1 MSRKWLLFLFC
12 LFVLIALAP
21 LSHANLTLKVNE
33 SRTRVSFGEQGTQVL
48 LEVESALPQSVDG
61 LLKIELI
68 DTAGVLRA
76 RAQSEALIK
85 TGRNTLTIPI
95 AVFLTGKADTDTRE
109 LLWYR
114 LRYYVTPVRSSKFD
128 PVNGIVSLSEI
139 TPDIFALRVA
149 SSRKAQEGS
158 AFRLRVQAVHPL
170 TSKGVAGVTLNAEM
184 KFDGYDRDDIV
195 LKQSAR
201 TDPTG
206 FATLDFQVPRSLED
220 DEGEISIEGR
230 RGILVK
236 TAESDIELD
245 RDAQIMVTTDKPLYQ
260 PGQTLHTRVLIF
272 DAARH
277 ALADQKATLKIS
289 DPEGTTVFRTDLTT
303 SRFGIA
309 NADWT
314 ISENTRL
321 GDYRVEVEL
330 ESDKYNGSYGAT
342 RVKLSRYDLPN
353 FTVSVKPDRSYY
365 LSGQDA
371 RVEVRADYLFG
382 QPVKHGRVRVVRETE
397 RRWSYREQK
406 WETEEGDKYEGE
418 ADADGKFVA
427 PIKLAEEYETLNG
440 ADYSRFSDLTFAAY
454 FTDASTNRTEQ
465 RRFDLRL
472 TKDAIHI
479 YVIGQGSQHSR
490 LLPLEFYLS
499 TSYADGTPASCE
511 VAISKP
517 WDDVR
522 SRELA
527 LQTIKTNAYG
537 IGKVSSLQLPKEAID
552 DDDESSLMFRAR
564 DPRGAAGTHAE
575 TFSFHTGPVLRVE
588 TAKPLYR
595 DGEPIRATITAS
607 ETNAVVALDVINEQ
621 RVLQSQLV
629 HLQNGRAA
637 LTIPYRREFSGVV
650 TLAAHLPTPNGE
662 DEKAQASRAV
672 LYPHDND
679 LKFTVSLNQETYR
692 PGEEAN
698 ASFLTRLANGR
709 VAESALGLVIF
720 DRAVEERAR
729 TDREF
734 GGRYGFYDSYC
745 YLAGCGNNVA
755 GVTRK
760 DLDQIDLS
768 KPLPDGLDLV
778 AELLLTDYQFT
789 PRWFQSEEFE
799 RAGAE
804 VFAGFFK
811 GQFDSLKNL
820 LEAKYQEDT
829 SYPIDIASLRRFFSL
844 NRIDFNELRDPW
856 ETPYQTSF
864 LAQGSSEV
872 LQMVSAG
879 PDKQFGNEDDFTVLH
894 VDRPYF
900 RFTGE
905 AINRAVDRYHTRTG
919 LFIRDAATLKTEL
932 QREGIDF
939 DSLRDPWGEP
949 YKLEF
954 GVNQTKL
961 LVYARSS
968 GPDRQFSSN
977 SEDDVPLWT
986 SSIDY
991 ARDLEARIDLAL
1003 TNYFKTTAQIP
1014 QNETEFQS
1022 AMKRS
1027 GIGPDE
1033 LRDPWGRPY
1042 YVTFKHD
1049 AIYGNRVSIY
1059 NYARYGEKP
1068 TEKTELT
1075 PVTQQV
1081 NFIYFRS
1088 GGEDGKEGT
1097 YDDFNVTSFSR
1108 IIAEQAG
1115 SEPAAKLI
1123 QPAGLGRGTTG
1134 AITGTVT
1141 DPVGAVIAGAT
1152 VTARNSRTSIE
1163 YMAETSD
1170 DGIYIIRNIPAGSY
1184 QVTFDMRAFKS
1195 LKVTD
1200 VMVRSSSVTQLNGT
1214 LEVGTVSETVTV
1226 TAASDRTINT
1236 SSAQITELPALGKN
1250 LSFLAPG
1257 LAQNANQQL
1266 STPRLREYFPE
1277 TLVWQPS
1284 LETDKQGRAQLKFK
1298 LADNITT
1305 WKMSV
1310 IGSTEDGQI
1319 GTFEKDI
1326 KAFQPFFVEHDPPR
1340 ILTEGDEISLP
1351 VVVRNYLERS
1361 QPISLEIK
1369 PENWFSMLG
1378 PTMKSAQVPA
1388 GDATREVFDFRASAS
1403 VKEGKQRLT
1412 AIGADAND
1420 AIEKPVTVHP
1430 DGEEKSVTASNIVSD
1445 NAILSLDIPATAFPN
1460 STHAELKIYPNLL
1473 AHVAESVE
1481 AIMKR
1486 PYGCGEQTISS
1497 TYPSLLLLRHYK
1509 RLGSAGGS
1517 SGQGSLLTS
1526 KAERY
1531 LRAGYNRLLNYR
1543 DQSGGFTYWGHGD
1556 PDLALTAYALRFLS
1570 EACGLIAVNDDVL
1583 NEARAWLIKQQR
1595 ADGSWAAYD
1604 YWDKNEN
1611 QRRSAMLTAY
1621 IARVLAMTAEIAKPA
1636 SQSKQPNATTGVA
1649 EQKRALDFLA
1659 ARIDEIAE
1667 PYMIASYALAA
1678 LDVGDTSRA
1687 DKALAKLRALAH
1699 DENGASFWSLESN
1712 TPFYGWGMAGRVETT
1727 ALVVQALSRSQNSG
1741 DAKLVDRG
1749 LLFLLREKDSYGVW
1763 YSTQAT
1769 INVLDAMLA
1778 LLARDVSAGASP
1790 PAEVFVN
1797 GRRVQTVALPPA
1809 NQLSGP
1815 ITIDLSQFVQ
1825 SGTNRIEL
1833 KRARGNS
1840 PASAQ
1845 AVATYYLPWSE
1856 SIATQEANWRANGA
1870 SGLRLATKFNK
1881 TESKISD
1888 EITCHV
1894 EAERIGFRGYGMML
1908 AEIGLPP
1915 GADVDRASLEKA
1927 MKGSDW
1933 SISQYDVLPDRIVVY
1948 LWPRAGGT
1956 KFDFNF
1962 RPRFGLNAQTAARRF
1977 MTTTTPR
1984 RARSWRRPGS

>member
-12 LFVLIALAP
+12 LSVLIALAP
-21 LSHANLTLKVNE
+21 LSHAGLTLKVNE
-33 SRTRVSFGEQGTQVL
+33 SATRILFEERGTRVQF
-48 LEVESALPQSVDG
+48 EVESSLPQRVDG
-61 LLKIELI
+61 LLRIELI

-76 RAQSEALIK
+76 RAEHETQIK
-85 TGRNTLTIPI
+85 TGRNILTIPV
-95 AVFLTGKADTDTRE
+95 AVVLSGKAASDTRE

-114 LRYYVTPVRSSKFD
+114 LRYYISPAKSSEFD
-128 PVNGIVSLSEI
+128 PVNGVVSLSEI

-149 SSRKAQEGS
+149 SSRKVQEGS

-170 TSKGVAGVTLNAEM
+170 TSKGVAGVTLNAKM
-184 KFDGYDRDDIV
+184 MFDGYDRDDIE
-195 LKQSAR
+195 LKQSTR
-201 TDPTG
+201 TDASG
-206 FATLDFQVPRSLED
+206 FATLDFQVPRSVED
-220 DEGEISIEGR
+220 DEAEISIEGR
-230 RGILVK
+230 RGVLVE

-260 PGQTLHTRVLIF
+260 PGQTLHTRVLMF

-289 DPEGTTVFRTDLTT
+289 DPESTTVFRTDLTT
-303 SRFGIA
+303 SRFGVA

-330 ESDKYNGSYGAT
+330 ESDKYDGSYGAT
-342 RVKLSRYDLPN
+342 TVKLSRYDLPN
-353 FTVSVKPDRSYY
+353 FTVNVKPDRPYY
-365 LSGQDA
+365 LAGQDA

-382 QPVKHGRVRVVRETE
+382 QPVKRGHVRVVRETE
-397 RRWSYREQK
+397 RQWNYREQK
-406 WETEEGDKYEGE
+406 WETEEGDKYEGD
-418 ADADGKFVA
+418 ADADGKFMA
-427 PIKLAEEYETLNG
+427 PIKLADEHEKLKD

-454 FTDASTNRTEQ
+454 FTDATTNRTEQ

-479 YVIGQGSQHSR
+479 YVVGQDSRQSR
-490 LLPLEFYLS
+490 LLPLEFYVS

-511 VAISKP
+511 VAISKT
-517 WDDVR
+517 WDDDVQP
-522 SRELA
+522 RELT

-537 IGKVSSLQLPKEAID
+537 IAKVSALSLPKEAID

-564 DPRGAAGTHAE
+564 DANGAAGTHAE
-575 TFSFHTGPVLRVE
+575 TFSFDSGALVRVE

-595 DGEPIRATITAS
+595 DGEPIRATIAAS
-607 ETNAVVALDVINEQ
+607 EKDAVIAVDVINEQ
-621 RVLQSQLV
+621 RVLQSQLI
-629 HLQNGRAA
+629 HLENGRAA
-637 LTIPYRREFSGVV
+637 LTVPYRREFSGAV
-650 TLAAHLPTPNGE
+650 TLAAYTTENGGRE
-662 DEKAQASRAV
+662 PHHATRTV

-679 LKFTVSLNQETYR
+679 LKFKVSLNQETYR
-692 PGEEAN
+692 PGEEAS

-709 VAESALGLVIF
+709 AAESALGLVIF

-734 GGRYGFYDSYC
+734 GGNYGFYASYC
-745 YLAGCGNNVA
+745 YLAGCDNNVA

-760 DLDQIDLS
+760 DLDKVDLS
-768 KPLPDGLDLV
+768 KPLPDGLELV
-778 AELLLTDYQFT
+778 AELLLTNYQFT
-789 PRWFQSEEFE
+789 PRVFQSADFD
-799 RAGAE
+799 RDGAA
-804 VFAGFFK
+804 VFADFFK
-811 GQFDSLKNL
+811 DQISSLKDL
-820 LEAKYQEDT
+820 LDLEYQEDF
-829 SYPIDIASLRRFFSL
+829 SYPIDITSFRRFSL
-844 NRIDFNELRDPW
+844 LHGIDFTELRDPW

-864 LAQGSSEV
+864 FAQGSQDV
-872 LQMVSAG
+872 VQMVSAG
-879 PDKQFGNEDDFTVLH
+879 GDKQFATADDFTVLR
-894 VDRPYF
+894 VERPYF

-905 AINRAVDRYHTRTG
+905 AINRAVDRYHSRTG
-919 LFIRDAATLKTEL
+919 MFIRDASTLKTEL
-932 QREGIDF
+932 RREGIDF
-939 DSLRDPWGEP
+939 DSLRDPWAEP
-949 YKLEF
+949 YRLDF
-954 GVNQTKL
+954 GINQTKF

-968 GPDRQFSSN
+968 GPDRQFSPTSQ
-977 SEDDVPLWT
+977 DDVLLWT
-986 SSIDY
+986 NSIDY

-1003 TNYFKTTAQIP
+1003 TTYFKTTAQIP

-1022 AMKRS
+1022 TLSHS
-1027 GIGPDE
+1027 GIRPEE

-1049 AIYGNRVSIY
+1049 AIYGNRVTIY
-1059 NYARYGEKP
+1059 NYAKYGEKP
-1068 TEKTELT
+1068 KEKTELM

-1081 NFIYFRS
+1081 NFIYVRS

-1097 YDDFNVTSFSR
+1097 YDDFNVASFSR

-1115 SEPAAKLI
+1115 SEATLKPI
-1123 QPAGLGRGTTG
+1123 QPAALLRGSTG

-1141 DPVGAVIAGAT
+1141 DPNGAAVAGAT
-1152 VTARNSRTSIE
+1152 VIARNKRTSIE
-1163 YMAETSD
+1163 FSSITD
-1170 DGIYIIRNIPAGSY
+1170 DSGVYLIRNVPAGLYEVHISASGFSRFMLD
-1184 QVTFDMRAFKS
+1184 QVP
-1195 LKVTD
+1195 
-1200 VMVRSSSVTQLNGT
+1200 VRSSSITRADGSLSPGAVTATVN
-1214 LEVGTVSETVTV
+1214 VVSESVSVESTQS
-1226 TAASDRTINT
+1226 AT
-1236 SSAQITELPALGKN
+1236 SVSVVRR
-1250 LSFLAPG
+1250 G
-1257 LAQNANQQL
+1257 LTSGAVLNQT

-1277 TLVWQPS
+1277 TLVWEPS

-1369 PENWFSMLG
+1369 PENWFSLLG
-1378 PTMKSAQVPA
+1378 PAFKRSQVAA
-1388 GDATREVFDFRASAS
+1388 GDAARETFDFRATAS
-1403 VKEGKQRLT
+1403 VKGGKQRLT
-1412 AIGADAND
+1412 AIGPDAND

-1430 DGEEKSVTASNIVSD
+1430 DGEEKSVTASNIVSE
-1445 NAILSLDIPATAFPN
+1445 NAVLNLNIPATAIHN
-1460 STHAELKIYPNLL
+1460 STQAELKIYPNLL

-1497 TYPSLLLLRHYK
+1497 TYPSLLVLRHYK
-1509 RLGSAGGS
+1509 RLGSAG
-1517 SGQGSLLTS
+1517 QGSVLT
-1526 KAERY
+1526 AQAGRY

-1543 DQSGGFTYWGHGD
+1543 DESGGFTYWGHGD

-1570 EACGLIAVNDDVL
+1570 EARGLIAIDDDVI

-1611 QRRSAMLTAY
+1611 KRRSALLTAY
-1621 IARVLAMTAEIAKPA
+1621 IARVLAMTADVAKPA
-1636 SQSKQPNATTGVA
+1636 NQPNQPITKPLGS
-1649 EQKRALDFLA
+1649 EEKRALDFLA
-1659 ARIDEIAE
+1659 ARIDEINE
-1667 PYMIASYALAA
+1667 PYLIASYALAS
-1678 LDVGDTSRA
+1678 LDLGDTMRA
-1687 DKALAKLRALAH
+1687 EQAIAKLRALAH
-1699 DENGASFWSLESN
+1699 DENGASFWSLETN
-1712 TPFYGWGMAGRVETT
+1712 TPFYGWGIAGRVETT
-1727 ALVVQALSRSQNSG
+1727 ALVVQALSRY
-1741 DAKLVDRG
+1741 DAQGGSLSSAANLIDHG
-1749 LLFLLREKDSYGVW
+1749 LLFLLRGKDSYGVW

-1769 INVLDAMLA
+1769 INVLDAMLV
-1778 LLARDVSAGASP
+1778 LLARAVNAGASP
-1790 PAEVFVN
+1790 AAEVFVN
-1797 GRRVQTVALPPA
+1797 GRSVQTVAMPPA
-1809 NQLSGP
+1809 NQLTSP
-1815 ITIDLSQFVQ
+1815 ITIDLSSFVQ
-1825 SGTNRIEL
+1825 SGANRIEL
-1833 KRARGNS
+1833 KRARGSS

-1845 AVATYYLPWSE
+1845 AVATFYLPWSE
-1856 SIATQEANWRANGA
+1856 SIATQEANWRANGS
-1870 SGLRLATKFNK
+1870 SGLRLTAKFDK

-1927 MKGSDW
+1927 MKESDW
-1933 SISQYDVLPDRIVVY
+1933 SINQYDVLPDRIVVY

-1956 KFDFNF
+1956 KFDFKF
-1962 RPRFGLNAQTAARRF
+1962 RPRFGLKAQTAASTVYDYYNPEARAIVAPARF
-1977 MTTTTPR
+1977 VVK
-1984 RARSWRRPGS
+1984 